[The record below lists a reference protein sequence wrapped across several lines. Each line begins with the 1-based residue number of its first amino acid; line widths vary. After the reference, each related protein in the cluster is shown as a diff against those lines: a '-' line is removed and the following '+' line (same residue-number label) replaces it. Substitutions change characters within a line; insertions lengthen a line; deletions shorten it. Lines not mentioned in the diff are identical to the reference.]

1 MLNEERKKVLAGA
14 YFKLQ
19 RNKKN
24 LSLSKCARDLNIQK
38 SFLSELENGK
48 RHFPEGMIQ
57 ELNNYYQTSFLENDE
72 PFLYSIEVL
81 ENAFK
86 YLFFDDEVNEIKVLN
101 EAINKKV
108 SYFQNYAYFVF
119 QIIMMF
125 YYMRVENDDFLF
137 SYYRTTIEENIS
149 VYAPNEISIYYCLIG
164 IYCKKNSK
172 NLKKAVD
179 YFELSNQN
187 SSPTSYVFAM
197 NSFQIIGV
205 QAMTAHPAIALGSC
219 YKTRDILKN
228 FNNYWKMLLID
239 LYECHVL
246 TLLKEYDNSIALA
259 ERLLSNINQS
269 LGNERSILYQCI
281 GMNYLF
287 MDEYEK
293 CIQAINCAG
302 EYKEHLTIIIAY
314 SLYRLN
320 DINECKE
327 VILKEQKRSKE
338 DNDFMN
344 LITLIVD
351 GKTNIKKE
359 ISKCYKKFLEEKDF
373 EKISLVLKIM
383 VDFYEKSTE
392 REEYIKVLEDYILYD
407 NNELTVTSSHFLND

>member
-1 MLNEERKKVLAGA
+1 MLDEERKRVLAGA

-19 RNKKN
+19 RNQKN
-24 LSLSKCARDLNIQK
+24 LSLSKCAKDLNIQK

-57 ELNNYYQTSFLENDE
+57 VLNDYYQTSFAENVE

-101 EAINKKV
+101 EAINKKI
-108 SYFQNYAYFVF
+108 SFFQNYAYFVF

-125 YYMRVENDDFLF
+125 YYMKVENDDFLF
-137 SYYRTTIEENIS
+137 SYYRTTVEENIS
-149 VYAPNEISIYYCLIG
+149 VYTQNEISIYYCLVG
-164 IYCKKNSK
+164 IYCKGNSK

-187 SSPTSYVFAM
+187 SSPTSYAFAM
-197 NSFQIIGV
+197 NSFHIIGV
-205 QAMTAHPAIALGSC
+205 QAMTAHPAIALESC

-287 MDEYEK
+287 MNEYEK

-302 EYKEHLTIIIAY
+302 EYKEDLTIIIAY

-320 DINECKE
+320 DIKGCKE
-327 VILKEQKRSKE
+327 VILKEQKRSNE
-338 DNDFMN
+338 DNDFLN

-351 GKTNIKKE
+351 GRTNIKKE
-359 ISKCYKKFLEEKDF
+359 ISKCYKEFLKEKDF
-373 EKISLVLKIM
+373 EKISLVLKMM
-383 VDFYEKSTE
+383 VDYYKKSTE

-407 NNELTVTSSHFLND
+407 NNELTVTSSYFLND